1 MFVVGRVLLW
11 QNIVQ
16 SMIIFF
22 STVSKS
28 IAVQLLM
35 LNILLLIIGMLID
48 DNSACILAGILLVPV
63 MSKLGVNPY
72 HLAGIVMANLGLG
85 LLTPPVAP
93 LLYAAAGVTG
103 VPLKVYFR
111 YSIYFMLFANVP
123 VIILTTYVPQ
133 VATYLPNLVFGTG
146 LGMW

>member
-1 MFVVGRVLLW
+1 
-11 QNIVQ
+11 
-16 SMIIFF
+16 MI
-22 STVSKS
+22 
-28 IAVQLLM
+28 L
-35 LNILLLIIGMLID
+35 D
-48 DNSACILAGILLVPV
+48 DNSASILSGILLVPV
-63 MSKLGVNPY
+63 MSQLGVNPY

-93 LLYAAAGVTG
+93 LLYAAAAVTG

-123 VIILTTYVPQ
+123 VIILTTYIPQ

-146 LGMW
+146 LGTW